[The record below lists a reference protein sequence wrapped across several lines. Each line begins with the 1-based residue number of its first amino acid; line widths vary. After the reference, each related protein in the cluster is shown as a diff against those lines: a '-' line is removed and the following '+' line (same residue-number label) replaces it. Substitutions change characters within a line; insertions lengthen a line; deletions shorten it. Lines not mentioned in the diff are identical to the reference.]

1 MITVCNIIIRF
12 LLVAKHAVLF
22 VILISFNVNA
32 YMIYHKCLRFNEAKL
47 TIPLRFYG
55 ESDLTGDRWI
65 TVSYDGYSW
74 FNANKQL
81 AESSGTD
88 AEFDQGINPKDG
100 FDEENEGMRIYW
112 PESGGHIICQ
122 WDIQDNQN
130 IGVGDVVNGRIL
142 KTLEG
147 YSDEFGNYQ
156 FDTTIYCFTPTNT
169 AYCFEFS
176 GDSNVKLEIYPT
188 CVFPWN
194 DEYEVP
200 IERCKTEN
208 GSYSNKKRAYK
219 IDFLPY
225 TNYYVKIH
233 GDYNYTYYS
242 QNHNYSFT
250 IKEVKP
256 IVLVHGICAR
266 PLNETDDET
275 TFGSIPDE
283 FPYLTDLPPNVIFDF
298 PWNSNNGLYSK
309 YCNDQGNIKSLYSF
323 VYEKREMSRFKPV
336 LIVHSIGGILTLKQ
350 METNSAFLGLIDS
363 FVFFSS
369 PFCGSDASSAFYAKL
384 PHFRDCFGLHVSQ
397 ANVDRL
403 QRGINQIWSLLE
415 DIPNKFFTDHSSSYI
430 LGTRPK
436 LYVLDGGE
444 SSDGVVKN
452 ASGNL
457 PRILFKSETNV
468 KCYYFNHIDIKNLE
482 VPYLGDY
489 NNIFNILKSH
499 IE

>member
-1 MITVCNIIIRF
+1 MYNIILRF
-12 LLVAKHAVLF
+12 LLVAKQVMFFVLF
-22 VILISFNVNA
+22 ISMSAHA
-32 YMIYHKCLRFNEAKL
+32 YMIYHKCLRFNEGKL
-47 TIPLRFYG
+47 SIPLSFYG
-55 ESDLTGDRWI
+55 ESNLTQDQWV
-65 TVSYDGYSW
+65 TVSYNGYSI
-74 FNANKQL
+74 FSANKGL
-81 AESSGTD
+81 AESSGID
-88 AEFDQGINPKDG
+88 AEFRDGIFPKGG
-100 FDEENEGMRIYW
+100 FNEENDGLKIYW
-112 PESGGHIICQ
+112 PENGGHIICQ

-130 IGVGDVVNGRIL
+130 IGVNEVIEGRIL
-142 KTLEG
+142 KTQEG
-147 YSDEFGNYQ
+147 YFNEFDDCL
-156 FDTTIYCFTPTNT
+156 FDTTIYNFTPTNN

-176 GDSNVKLEIYPT
+176 ADSNVKLEIYPD
-188 CVFPWN
+188 FISPWN
-194 DEYEVP
+194 DDYEIP
-200 IERCKTEN
+200 IELCKTKN

-233 GDYNYTYYS
+233 GDYNYAYYS

-250 IKEVKP
+250 VKEVKP

-266 PLNETDDET
+266 PLNETDGET
-275 TFGSIPDE
+275 TFGNIPKE
-283 FPYLTDLPPNVIFDF
+283 FPYLSDLPPNVIFDF

-309 YCNDQGNIKSLYSF
+309 YCSDQGNIKSLYSF
-323 VYEKREMSRFKPV
+323 VYEKREMSRFKPI

-363 FVFFSS
+363 FIFFSS

-384 PHFRDCFGLHVSQ
+384 PLLRDFFGLHVSQ

-403 QRGINQIWSLLE
+403 QRGINQIWSLLD
-415 DIPNKFFTDHSSSYI
+415 DIPDNFFTDHNSSYI

-436 LYVLDGGE
+436 LYVRDGGE

-457 PRILFKSETNV
+457 PKILFKSETNV

-489 NNIFNILKSH
+489 NSIFNILKSH